1 MKIAGIKKLRI
12 VLIICIAAAAGFS
25 CKDKEEEQPAPV
37 ETAEEPVPE
46 EGFRQPTKF
55 QGLIT
60 FVTGDVEVHDGSNW
74 AFAEIGEVVEEGN
87 AVRTHANSSCEIQFG
102 KSSIIQLKEN
112 TDLTFSSVLF
122 DPGNTNVELKLSKGT
137 LLSKV
142 EQLTVG
148 DSYNVASPGAICGIR
163 GTQFLVSTDEEQSTT
178 LAVREGKVSLVP
190 LVADAEKLELQLTDA
205 DMSAKEIFKKAMEAA
220 PVISDGEEVTLQF
233 AVIEPYAITNLDRYA
248 GDAAALQ
255 AEIAART
262 GAVLSDMEA
271 LRRVAPDNEKML
283 EEFAGIEYI
292 GVDQAQSEE
301 EAKILDSLE
310 RLRVQS
316 AVPGTTL
323 TLNGAAAGIDR
334 FSALLPKGAAAT
346 VGAYKEGYK
355 PAKKTITIEEGME
368 EILLELE
375 KEEEKEAAIPTYE
388 VEVTVQPP
396 NARIFKDGDT
406 VGTGTF
412 TGEYKAG
419 EKLTFSASADTY
431 SPRSITFT
439 VTDRE
444 PQKHT
449 IVLPKTL
456 ERVFRVSF
464 QPLVGELAARRN
476 IVYAADAFGVLS
488 AYNFQG
494 DPVWKVST
502 GNSPNEYSFPIYGA
516 GNVYLSGS
524 LTFYIVNAADG
535 STILAK
541 ELTGPEMHLFGRH
554 VVVGEDFGFY
564 PANEYIDVFRPAT
577 GESVRQ
583 IAVRGGLRMTPAL
596 YREQMLIVNTAGELI
611 SFSQQYGS
619 EVFAVTTGSGQ
630 PIGTDIAVDGNTA
643 YFIDK
648 NGVLTAVD
656 LAGRRVLW
664 QSDLSGYGIF
674 SVLDGI
680 EVGSAGIYAYS
691 QGTIV
696 AVSRRNG
703 KQLFPAIQNA
713 TCPPGYH
720 NGNIYY
726 GTPEKLL
733 QEADAVSGTA
743 KRRIFLDQIPT
754 TRPVMGGG
762 KMFVGTKGGMAAV
775 INP

>member
-1 MKIAGIKKLRI
+1 MKFTGIPKIVMFFIISAVAIA
-12 VLIICIAAAAGFS
+12 VFS
-25 CKDKEEEQPAPV
+25 CKEEQPEPV
-37 ETAEEPVPE
+37 ETAAEP

-60 FVTGDVEVHDGSNW
+60 FISGDVELYDGGDWS
-74 AFAEIGEVVEEGN
+74 FAEIGETVEEGD
-87 AVRTHANSSCEIQFG
+87 AVRTHADSSCEVQFG
-102 KSSIIQLKEN
+102 KASIIQLKEN
-112 TDLTFSSVLF
+112 TDLTFSSILF
-122 DPGNTNVELKLSKGT
+122 EPGKTNVELKLSKGT

-142 EQLTVG
+142 EKLTSG
-148 DSYNVASPGAICGIR
+148 DSYNVTSPGAICGIR

-178 LAVREGKVSLVP
+178 IAVREGKVSLIP
-190 LVADAEKLELQLTDA
+190 LVADAEKLDMELTDS
-205 DMSAKEIFKKAMEAA
+205 DMSAEEIFDKAREAA
-220 PVISDGEEVTLQF
+220 PVISGGEEVTLQF
-233 AVIEPYAITNLDRYA
+233 AIIEPHAITDLDRYA

-262 GAVLSDMEA
+262 GAVLSDLEA

-301 EAKILDSLE
+301 ETKILDSLA
-310 RLRVQS
+310 RLRVKS
-316 AVPGTTL
+316 AVSGATL
-323 TLNGAAAGIDR
+323 TLNGAAAGADR
-334 FSALLPKGAAAT
+334 FSALLPKGATAT
-346 VGAYKEGYK
+346 VAAYKEGYK
-355 PAKKTITIEEGME
+355 PAKKTITVEEGME
-368 EILLELE
+368 ELVLELE

-388 VEVTVQPP
+388 VEVTTRPP

-419 EKLTFSASADTY
+419 DKLTFSASADTY

-444 PQKHT
+444 VQKHT
-449 IVLPKTL
+449 IVLPKTI
-456 ERVFRVSF
+456 ERVFRVSY

-476 IVYAADAFGVLS
+476 IIYAADAFGVLS
-488 AYNFQG
+488 AYDIQG

-535 STILAK
+535 STVLAK

-554 VVVGEDFGFY
+554 VVVEEDFGFY
-564 PANEYIDVFRPAT
+564 PANEYIDVFKPQT
-577 GESVRQ
+577 GESIRQ
-583 IAVRGGLRMTPAL
+583 IAVRGGLRMTPAF
-596 YREQMLIVNTAGELI
+596 YREQMLIVNTAGELM
-611 SFSQQYGS
+611 SFSREYGT
-619 EVFAVTTGSGQ
+619 EVFAVDTGSEQ

-648 NGVLTAVD
+648 NGVLSAVD
-656 LAGRRVLW
+656 LVGRRVLW
-664 QSDLSGYGIF
+664 QSDLSQYGIF

-680 EVGSAGIYAYS
+680 EVGDVGIYAYS

-743 KRRIFLDQIPT
+743 KRRIFLDQILT

-762 KMFVGTKGGMAAV
+762 KMFVGTKDGMAAV

>member
-1 MKIAGIKKLRI
+1 MKVAGIKKLCI
-12 VLIICIAAAAGFS
+12 VLIIGIVAAVGFS
-25 CKDKEEEQPAPV
+25 CKDKEEEQPPV
-37 ETAEEPVPE
+37 ETAEEPASE
-46 EGFRQPTKF
+46 EGFRQPTKL
-55 QGLIT
+55 QGLVT
-60 FVTGDVEVHDGSNW
+60 FFSGDVELYDGSEW
-74 AFAEIGEVVEEGN
+74 AAAEIGETVEEGY
-87 AVRTHANSSCEIQFG
+87 AIKTFENSSCEIQFG

-142 EQLTVG
+142 EKLTVG
-148 DSYNVASPGAICGIR
+148 DSYNVTSPGAICGIR
-163 GTQFLVSTDEEQSTT
+163 GTQFLVSMDEEQSTT

-190 LVADAEKLELQLTDA
+190 LVADAEKLELQLSDSE
-205 DMSAKEIFKKAMEAA
+205 MSVKDVFKKAVEAA

-248 GDAAALQ
+248 ADATALQ
-255 AEIAART
+255 AEIASRA

-310 RLRVQS
+310 RLRVKS
-316 AVPGTTL
+316 AVSGATL
-323 TLNGAAAGIDR
+323 TLNGAAAGADR
-334 FSALLPKGAAAT
+334 FSALLPKGAT
-346 VGAYKEGYK
+346 VTVAAYKEGYK
-355 PAKKTITIEEGME
+355 PAKKTVTIEEGMDE
-368 EILLELE
+368 VLLELE
-375 KEEEKEAAIPTYE
+375 KEEEKEAAIPSYQ
-388 VEVTVQPP
+388 VEVSVQPP
-396 NARIFKDGDT
+396 NARIFKDGDS

-444 PQKHT
+444 LQKHT

-488 AYNFQG
+488 AYTIQG

-516 GNVYLSGS
+516 ENVFLSGS

-535 STILAK
+535 STVLAK

-554 VVVGEDFGFY
+554 VAIGEDFGFY
-564 PANEYIDVFRPAT
+564 PANEYIDVFKPAT
-577 GESVRQ
+577 GESMRQ
-583 IAVRGGLRMTPAL
+583 IAVRQGLRMTPAL
-596 YREQMLIVNTAGELI
+596 YREQLLVVNTAGEFI

-630 PIGTDIAVDGNTA
+630 PIGTDIVVDGNTA

-656 LAGRRVLW
+656 LAGRNFIW
-664 QSDLSGYGIF
+664 QSDLSQYGIF

-680 EVGSAGIYAYS
+680 EVGSDGIYAYS

-696 AVSRRNG
+696 GVSRGNG
-703 KQLFPAIQNA
+703 KPLFPAIQNA
-713 TCPPGYH
+713 TSPPGYH

-733 QEADAVSGTA
+733 QEVDAVSGTA
-743 KRRIFLDQIPT
+743 KRRIFLDQIVT
-754 TRPVMGGG
+754 TRPVMDNG
-762 KMFVGTKGGMAAV
+762 KMFVGTKEGMTAV